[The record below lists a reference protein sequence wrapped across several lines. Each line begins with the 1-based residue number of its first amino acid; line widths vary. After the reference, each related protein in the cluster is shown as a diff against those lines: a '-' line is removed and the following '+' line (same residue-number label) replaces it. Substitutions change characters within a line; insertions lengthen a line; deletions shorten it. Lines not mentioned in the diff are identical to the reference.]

1 MKANIK
7 GLIKLLNPDLNE
19 IVFGKQISES
29 PSNPYAS
36 FRFISG
42 PRLGRPFKS
51 TTYDAINK
59 PNVVTEHLQTQR
71 LLNVEIVYYTKT
83 ASDLL
88 EDVEKGLTVVNKEA
102 RIFVDDFVN
111 GLEGSLVLDYMTDNK
126 FSILNFNDD
135 FREIDDFLSDVWER
149 RATIEIQTNFVGYS
163 ASDIPFI
170 SGENPA
176 GTSASITG
184 NFVNPDGSD
193 L

>member
-1 MKANIK
+1 MKAKIK
-7 GLIKLLNPDLNE
+7 GLIDLLNPDLNE

-29 PSNPYAS
+29 PPNPYAS

-42 PRLGRPFKS
+42 PRLGRAFKS
-51 TTYDAINK
+51 QTFDGVNK

-83 ASDLL
+83 ATDLL
-88 EDVEKGLTVVNKEA
+88 EDISNGVEVINKEA
-102 RIFVDDFVN
+102 RDFANDFIN
-111 GLEGSLVLDYMTDNK
+111 GLEGSLVLDYMTDNE
-126 FSILNFNDD
+126 FSILNFSDD
-135 FREIDDFLSDVWER
+135 FREVDEYLSDVWER

-170 SGENPA
+170 GNENPA
-176 GTSASITG
+176 GTPATITG
-184 NFVNPDGSD
+184 NYINPDGSD

>member
-1 MKANIK
+1 MKAKIR

-19 IVFGKQISES
+19 VVFGKQVAES
-29 PSNPYAS
+29 PPNPYAS

-51 TTYDAINK
+51 TTYDGVNK

-83 ASDLL
+83 SSDLI
-88 EDVEKGLTVVNKEA
+88 EDTKNGIEVVNKEA
-102 RIFVDDFVN
+102 RDFVNDFVN
-111 GLEGSLVLDYMTDNK
+111 GLEGSLVLDYMTDNE
-126 FSILNFNDD
+126 FSILNFSDD
-135 FREIDDFLSDVWER
+135 FREIDEFLSGVWER
-149 RATIEIQTNFVGYS
+149 RATIEIQVNFVGYS

-170 SGENPA
+170 SGLDAGGDPA
-176 GTSASITG
+176 TITG
-184 NFVNPDGSD
+184 NYTNPDGSD